1 MFNISPQMIIVLV
14 IIFYNVLLVST
25 SPTSLPAF
33 NPGSYDRC
41 WKTLHTEPFHLPTS
55 NFTIS
60 QSCYNPYFKV
70 FSYQATA
77 DNHHDPQQGII
88 LSFKID
94 NDSSGTYISF
104 VRCNDVCQ
112 WQDVSVVDDDL
123 TNQLSRNVI
132 YRQLQINI
140 TCATNFLI
148 LGEVYSELYCYDI
161 HQIAAHTYSATNSTN
176 SPLHHT
182 TAPRIPSAVPTT
194 ERV

>member
-1 MFNISPQMIIVLV
+1 MIIVLV

-41 WKTLHTEPFHLPTS
+41 WRTLHSEPFNLPTS
-55 NFTIS
+55 NVTIS

-70 FSYQATA
+70 FSYWATA
-77 DNHHDPQQGII
+77 DNPQTTQQDII

-112 WQDVSVVDDDL
+112 WQDVPVVDDDY
-123 TNQLSRNVI
+123 QEMLSIGN
-132 YRQLQINI
+132 YK
-140 TCATNFLI
+140 
-148 LGEVYSELYCYDI
+148 
-161 HQIAAHTYSATNSTN
+161 
-176 SPLHHT
+176 
-182 TAPRIPSAVPTT
+182 
-194 ERV
+194 